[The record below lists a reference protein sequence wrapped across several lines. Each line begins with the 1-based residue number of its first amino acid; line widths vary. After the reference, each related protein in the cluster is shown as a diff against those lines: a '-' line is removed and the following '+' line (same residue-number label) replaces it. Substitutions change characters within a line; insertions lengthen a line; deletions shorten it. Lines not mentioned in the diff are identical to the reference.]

1 MYRLNE
7 KYKLEMPN
15 RIFYTGIVIEEDNTH
30 VKINSIRG
38 EELILSKEEIIQ
50 AIKLED
56 RIEGEYLD

>member
-1 MYRLNE
+1 LYRLND
-7 KYKLEMPN
+7 KYKFEMPN

-50 AIKLED
+50 AI
-56 RIEGEYLD
+56 RIENSIEGVER

>member
-1 MYRLNE
+1 MYRLND
-7 KYKLEMPN
+7 KYKFEMPN

-50 AIKLED
+50 AI
-56 RIEGEYLD
+56 RIENSIEGVER